1 MAAQKSSYLIPPHRN
16 SFQVLK
22 SKHEQMAASN
32 KRKAITRPTSYVV
45 DEEYSSTKTGTWT
58 MHDRAYVAA
67 EGISGN
73 ITQER
78 LHHAIQV
85 KKK

>member
-1 MAAQKSSYLIPPHRN
+1 
-16 SFQVLK
+16 
-22 SKHEQMAASN
+22 MAASN

-85 KKK
+85 KKNNK